1 MIIPGNKQRQRRHK
15 HAQQQRN
22 RRRALVLEGGPEHE
36 ARRVDHG
43 QLVDELHGVFERGV
57 EGEAAA
63 AHDQVADEGE
73 EEDAVVALGIA
84 VVDAFAG
91 EVDEEGVGEGVDD
104 FGRVGGCVVVLRER
118 QVSSGMFGG
127 WEGCGLS
134 YLFTPVDCGRDG
146 CPVAIHASR
155 RVRDGG

>member
-1 MIIPGNKQRQRRHK
+1 MVIPRNKQRQRRHK

-43 QLVDELHGVFERGV
+43 QLVDELHGVLERGV

-104 FGRVGGCVVVLRER
+104 FGRVGGCVVVLREGIGQGCLWDGR
-118 QVSSGMFGG
+118 VAGCLTSSHQ
-127 WEGCGLS
+127 S
-134 YLFTPVDCGRDG
+134 IVDVMG
-146 CPVAIHASR
+146 AQ
-155 RVRDGG
+155 